1 MQNPA
6 NRANKPMPSHT
17 KTLTS
22 AILSKWREQ
31 QGFIRF
37 LDGDKANCCVAN
49 LTYIGFKDAL
59 EHWDDW
65 VFDWDMNLTRRE
77 KSLANDPEWRAGL
90 VVS

>member
-1 MQNPA
+1 MSSYPKKVTN
-6 NRANKPMPSHT
+6 
-17 KTLTS
+17 
-22 AILSKWREQ
+22 AILHKWKEQ

-37 LDGDKANCCVAN
+37 LDGDKANCAISN
-49 LTYIGFKDAL
+49 LTYINFKDAF

-77 KSLANDPEWRAGL
+77 KACANDPEWRAGL

>member
-1 MQNPA
+1 
-6 NRANKPMPSHT
+6 MPSQTT
-17 KTLTS
+17 KLTN
-22 AILSKWREQ
+22 AILLKWKEQ

-37 LDGDKANCCVAN
+37 LDGDKANCAIVN

-77 KSLANDPEWRAGL
+77 KALANDPEWRAGL